1 MHMETGSRQAH
12 WERVY
17 TTKGENEV
25 SWFQDN
31 PAPSLELIAAVGA
44 TPATAII
51 DIGGGASRL
60 VDGLLAKGFRA
71 LAVLDLSGAAL
82 KAAKSRLG
90 APAEKVDWIV
100 ADATIWEP
108 TEAYDIWHDRAAFH
122 FLTEENDRVAYI
134 ERMKKAL
141 RAGGHAIVA
150 TFAPDGPERCS
161 GLRVMRYD
169 AETLGRTLG
178 QEFDLIETRRHS
190 HTTPWGSTQ
199 SFQFS
204 VFRFG

>member
-1 MHMETGSRQAH
+1 METGSRQAH
-12 WERVY
+12 WEGVY
-17 TTKGENEV
+17 TTKRENEV

-51 DIGGGASRL
+51 DIGSGASRL

-90 APAEKVDWIV
+90 AQAEKVNWIV
-100 ADATIWEP
+100 ADATLWEP
-108 TEAYDIWHDRAAFH
+108 TEVYDIWHDRAAFH

-169 AETLGRTLG
+169 AETLGQTLG